1 MAMTELEQHYN
12 KFNEEKRLDS
22 RHGRVE
28 FITSMKYI
36 HNCLDDIKAA
46 MDIASDIKILDIG
59 AGTGSVTVELA
70 LHALYGTVYAV
81 ERTEEGCSLIAKN
94 AEKFGLNNIEIIHG
108 NAAAVIDSL
117 PVPDKVFIG
126 GSGGELEYIFSSILK
141 KNPYVHIV
149 VTAVTLETLNNTIS
163 LMEKNNMSV
172 LDIVQ
177 IAVTQIK
184 KTGRY
189 HMMSANNPVFI
200 IEGRRMQ

>member
-1 MAMTELEQHYN
+1 MARAPDKRIEQAKEMYLQGQ
-12 KFNEEKRLDS
+12 KL
-22 RHGRVE
+22 VE
-28 FITSMKYI
+28 
-36 HNCLDDIKAA
+36 
-46 MDIASDIKILDIG
+46 IASQLNLP
-59 AGTGSVTVELA
+59 E
-70 LHALYGTVYAV
+70 GTVRRWKCTHKWDNERSDKKNERSRKRKRGAQPKNQNAV
-81 ERTEEGCSLIAKN
+81 GNNGGAPEQNKN

-163 LMEKNNMSV
+163 LMEKNGMNV

-177 IAVTQIK
+177 IAVTEVK
-184 KTGRY
+184 KRGRY

-200 IEGRRMQ
+200 IEGRGAK

>member
-1 MAMTELEQHYN
+1 MIRGTVKLLINNVVYN
-12 KFNEEKRLDS
+12 SRLDF
-22 RHGRVE
+22 G
-28 FITSMKYI
+28 
-36 HNCLDDIKAA
+36 CLMGIQYQLDGKTIPDIIEGVFDD
-46 MDIASDIKILDIG
+46 
-59 AGTGSVTVELA
+59 
-70 LHALYGTVYAV
+70 
-81 ERTEEGCSLIAKN
+81 
-94 AEKFGLNNIEIIHG
+94 NIEIIHG

-163 LMEKNNMSV
+163 LMEKNGMNV

-177 IAVTQIK
+177 IAVTEVK
-184 KTGRY
+184 KRGRY

-200 IEGRRMQ
+200 IEGRGAK

>member
-1 MAMTELEQHYN
+1 MQ
-12 KFNEEKRLDS
+12 K
-22 RHGRVE
+22 
-28 FITSMKYI
+28 
-36 HNCLDDIKAA
+36 
-46 MDIASDIKILDIG
+46 
-59 AGTGSVTVELA
+59 
-70 LHALYGTVYAV
+70 
-81 ERTEEGCSLIAKN
+81 
-94 AEKFGLNNIEIIHG
+94 KFGLNNIEIIHG

-163 LMEKNNMSV
+163 LMEKNGVNV

-177 IAVTQIK
+177 IAVTEVK
-184 KTGRY
+184 KRGRY

-200 IEGRRMQ
+200 IEGRGAK